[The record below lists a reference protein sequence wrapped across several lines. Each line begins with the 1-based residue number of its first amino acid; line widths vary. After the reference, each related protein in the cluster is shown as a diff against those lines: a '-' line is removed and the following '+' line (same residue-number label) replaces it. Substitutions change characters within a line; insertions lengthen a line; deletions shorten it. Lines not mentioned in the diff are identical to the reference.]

1 MSLTSEARGVNA
13 MKKMNET
20 SNLTIDGVEYAFNS
34 PSDIAVSELS
44 NVKFVDERI
53 AQLQNELA
61 ISNTARAGYLKTLK
75 ADLARGAKSS
85 G

>member
-1 MSLTSEARGVNA
+1 MSLTSETRGVDA
-13 MKKMNET
+13 MKKMNE
-20 SNLTIDGVEYAFNS
+20 NAKLTIDGVEYAFNNL
-34 PSDIAVSELS
+34 SDSAVSELS

-53 AQLQNELA
+53 SQLRDELA

-75 ADLARGAKSS
+75 AELAKGAKSS

>member
-1 MSLTSEARGVNA
+1 
-13 MKKMNET
+13 MKKT
-20 SNLTIDGVEYAFNS
+20 SGDAKLTIDGVEYA
-34 PSDIAVSELS
+34 V
-44 NVKFVDERI
+44 
-53 AQLQNELA
+53 NELA

>member
-1 MSLTSEARGVNA
+1 
-13 MKKMNET
+13 MKKT
-20 SNLTIDGVEYAFNS
+20 SGDAMLTLDGVEYAVNDL
-34 PSDIAVSELS
+34 SDIAVSKVS

-75 ADLARGAKSS
+75 ADLAREAKSS

>member
-1 MSLTSEARGVNA
+1 
-13 MKKMNET
+13 MKKT
-20 SNLTIDGVEYAFNS
+20 SRDAKLTIDGVEYAVS
-34 PSDIAVSELS
+34 DLSDIAVSEVS

-53 AQLQNELA
+53 VQLQNELA

-75 ADLARGAKSS
+75 ADLAKGAKSS